1 MDFLAGLLAP
11 LLDQQSSGFYII
23 ASLLIMLVVVF
34 FMHRTYRASLKVEAR
49 LAEFSSLTNS
59 VFGAK
64 LRLIETSADA
74 YDINRK
80 VLGPLARIID
90 QYCVFTTDL
99 HGVLTYANDKLVD
112 LSGTP
117 LTELVGRHQKE
128 VGVRAIHAEAA
139 SDMRRT
145 LQQERVWH
153 GQLCLRTRDSG
164 IRWVDTFVFP
174 LSFITEAD
182 TGYIYFGTD
191 VTRFHQQND
200 ALRREVRS
208 KEASLHRAEN
218 MLLHS
223 EKMASLGVISA
234 GIAHEIN
241 NPIAYVSANINR
253 LGEYL
258 ETLSAFAI
266 RASAK
271 LPPDQVGDLFPPAD
285 APHNRDDITYA
296 VEDYPALMQ
305 ETRDGILRIRKI
317 ISDLKSFSHEGTD
330 AFTPVDVH
338 KCIETALNLARH
350 ELRRQIKL
358 DVTLSAATAQISG
371 SESQLTQVLLNLVV
385 NAAQAMQAQQ
395 SQPVPGVIQIR
406 TRNHGTHLIIE
417 VIDNGPGIQPEHMA
431 TLFEPFFTTKPVG
444 EGTGLGLAI
453 SQDIVQRHQGEISVH
468 STPGDGAHFSIRLPL
483 LNAASAR
490 PELATPAPP
499 SRPGQ
504 KAHRP
509 HGL

>member
-11 LLDQQSSGFYII
+11 LLDGQTSGLYII

-34 FMHRTYRASLKVEAR
+34 FMHRTYRASLNVEAR
-49 LAEFSSLTNS
+49 LAEFSSLTSS
-59 VFGAK
+59 VFGTK

-80 VLGPLARIID
+80 ALGPLARIID

-99 HGVLTYANDKLVD
+99 QGVLTYANDKLID
-112 LSGTP
+112 LSGHP
-117 LTELVGRHQKE
+117 LTELVGRHQKD
-128 VGVRAIHAEAA
+128 VGVRAIHADAA

-153 GQLCLRTRDSG
+153 GQLCLRTRSG
-164 IRWVDTFVFP
+164 GVRWVDTFVFP
-174 LSFITEAD
+174 LSFITEVD

-200 ALRREVRS
+200 ALRREVRN
-208 KEASLHRAEN
+208 KEASLHRVEN

-241 NPIAYVSANINR
+241 NPIAYVNANINR

-271 LPPDQVGDLFPPAD
+271 LPPGEVSELFPPASS
-285 APHNRDDITYA
+285 PHNRDDITYA

-305 ETRDGILRIRKI
+305 ETRDGIQRIRKI
-317 ISDLKSFSHEGTD
+317 ISDLKSFSHEGTET
-330 AFTPVDVH
+330 FTPVDVH
-338 KCIETALNLARH
+338 KCIDTALNLAGH
-350 ELRRQIKL
+350 ELRRQIQL
-358 DVTLSAATAQISG
+358 DVTLAAQTARVSG
-371 SESQLTQVLLNLVV
+371 AESQLTQVLLNLVV
-385 NAAQAMQAQQ
+385 NAAQAVQGQA
-395 SQPVPGVIQIR
+395 SPGVIQIR
-406 TRNHGTHLIIE
+406 TQASDTHLTID
-417 VIDNGPGIQPEHMA
+417 VIDNGPGIQPQHLP

-453 SQDIVQRHQGEISVH
+453 SHDIIQRHLGEISVQ
-468 STPGDGAHFSIRLPL
+468 STPGEGAHFTVRLPL
-483 LNAASAR
+483 LTATTPR
-490 PELATPAPP
+490 LVATPASPL
-499 SRPGQ
+499 RPGQ
-504 KAHRP
+504 RARRP